1 MLLRL
6 STVHVPAG
14 MRLTTKIPQTRHPG
28 VLHSIIRTNG
38 MDDFFLLSFQPCHMS
53 AIDKNSVGANL
64 WPSANQQNL
73 QPQAI
78 MVFQLL
84 GMYFA
89 LESDG

>member
-1 MLLRL
+1 
-6 STVHVPAG
+6 
-14 MRLTTKIPQTRHPG
+14 
-28 VLHSIIRTNG
+28 
-38 MDDFFLLSFQPCHMS
+38 MS